1 MPASDEGGFLNL
13 LQSLLPGGGAPAAAK
28 GEGGTAVAPSPPAAQ
43 QGGGFMNF
51 LSTLFQPTVDAFQQ
65 DVDVLR
71 GPEWRMPPNAA
82 KVAEQALGAMGSP
95 SINPVAPAMRY
106 TRFMPGPEGPG
117 QFIMEQGS
125 KVYPG
130 GDWLTLMM
138 RQGNLG
144 PLLEVLLKSVEKV
157 PR

>member
-28 GEGGTAVAPSPPAAQ
+28 GEGGTAVAPSPPAA

-117 QFIMEQGS
+117 QLSWNKAARFIPAAIG
-125 KVYPG
+125 
-130 GDWLTLMM
+130 LRL
-138 RQGNLG
+138 
-144 PLLEVLLKSVEKV
+144 
-157 PR
+157 